1 MDRPLIAVVV
11 LFSVASAALA
21 QEVTEEKFLSALD
34 EGHVGVR
41 SLTDGIARAEGA
53 RLRAGTLAN
62 PRFDF
67 WREDPEDNPRVTNWT
82 LAWTP
87 PLDGRYGLGKRAAE
101 AGEEAARLRFEVDRA
116 TLRKEFR
123 QAFARW
129 SLGLE
134 SRDILQQQLNLV
146 AGLTEQARQRARVGE
161 ESGLA
166 ARRLTLAEGE
176 VRMALGSADAEYVR
190 AAAAARALRQ
200 DLPAET
206 RPARAALPVPPA
218 ALDPGGASLLSAL
231 EQEKGQAEYEARRL
245 GRFVAFPTIQL
256 GWQTIDDHNA
266 SDGGPIL
273 AAGWPVPLF
282 DRDQGSRLEAER
294 LKDIAAARLSFAQ
307 ARVAAEVEGGL
318 DAYRTLFA
326 TARDAR
332 EVADG
337 ADQVIDAATA
347 AFRAGESGLT
357 DLLDTLRSA
366 FAARLRALDAREQ
379 ALEAHRELEA
389 VLGRPL
395 TEGQER

>member
-1 MDRPLIAVVV
+1 MNRPIIAVVV
-11 LFSVASAALA
+11 LFSVTSAALA

-41 SLTDGIARAEGA
+41 SLRDGIARAEGA
-53 RLRAGTLAN
+53 RERAGTLAN

-67 WREDPEDNPRVTNWT
+67 WREAPENNPRVTNWT
-82 LAWTP
+82 VAWTP
-87 PLDGRYGLGKRAAE
+87 PLDGRYGLGKSAAE
-101 AGEEAARLRFEVDRA
+101 AGVAAARQRFEVDRA
-116 TLRKEFR
+116 ALRREFR

-146 AGLTEQARQRARVGE
+146 TGLAEQARQRARVGE

-206 RPARAALPVPPA
+206 RPAPATLPIPPA

-231 EQEKGQAEYEARRL
+231 EHEREQAEYEARRL

-256 GWQTIDDHNA
+256 GWQTIDDRPA

-318 DAYRTLFA
+318 NAYRTLFA
-326 TARDAR
+326 AARDAR

-337 ADQVIDAATA
+337 ADQVIEAATA
-347 AFRAGESGLT
+347 SFRAGESGLT

-366 FAARLRALDAREQ
+366 FAARLRAVDARGL
-379 ALEAHRELEA
+379 ALQAHRELEA

-395 TEGQER
+395 AEGQER

>member
-1 MDRPLIAVVV
+1 MDRTRIAVVV
-11 LFSVASAALA
+11 LFSVASAVPA
-21 QEVTEEKFLSALD
+21 QEVTEEGFLAALD

-41 SLTDGIARAEGA
+41 SLTDGTARAEGA
-53 RLRAGTLAN
+53 RLRAGTFAN
-62 PRFDF
+62 PRLDF
-67 WREDPEDNPRVTNWT
+67 WREDPGDNPRVTNWT

-87 PLDGRYGLGKRAAE
+87 PLDGRHGLGKRAAE
-101 AGEEAARLRFEVDRA
+101 AGVAAARQRFEVDRA
-116 TLRKEFR
+116 ALRKEFR

-134 SRDILQQQLNLV
+134 SRGIYQQQLNLV
-146 AGLTEQARQRARVGE
+146 SELAEQARQRARVGE

-166 ARRLTLAEGE
+166 ARRLTLSEGE

-200 DLPAET
+200 GLPADI
-206 RPARAALPVPPA
+206 RPAPAALPGPPA

-231 EQEKGQAEYEARRL
+231 QHEREQAEYEARRL

-256 GWQTIDDHNA
+256 GWQSIDDRND

-282 DRDQGSRLEAER
+282 DHDRGARLVAER
-294 LKDIAAARLSFAQ
+294 LKDSTEARLSFAQ
-307 ARVAAEVEGGL
+307 ARLAAEVEGGL
-318 DAYRTLFA
+318 EAYRTLF
-326 TARDAR
+326 TAAHDAR

-337 ADQVIDAATA
+337 ADQVIEAATA

-366 FAARLRALDAREQ
+366 FAARLRAIDARGQ
-379 ALEAHRELEA
+379 ALQAHRELEA

-395 TEGQER
+395 TEGQD